1 MLKRINHLLG
11 INRSKMHLFNPPINK
26 MEFKICPLLASIY
39 LLISQIINNRL
50 FLQST
55 LQPIYSLL
63 NNSSQLLK
71 ITLLCSLANLRSRSS
86 NSLYGRLPVSRMI
99 RSQKRIKLFLGR
111 PLKLLHKK
119 KQKIKSLF
127 LRVVAKMNK
136 RQKRSSLNYFPFL
149 KHHKRI
155 PLHHKPKQM

>member
-11 INRSKMHLFNPPINK
+11 INRSYMLFSPPINK

-86 NSLYGRLPVSRMI
+86 HSLYGRLAVSRKI

-136 RQKRSSLNYFPFL
+136 RQKRISLN
-149 KHHKRI
+149 
-155 PLHHKPKQM
+155 